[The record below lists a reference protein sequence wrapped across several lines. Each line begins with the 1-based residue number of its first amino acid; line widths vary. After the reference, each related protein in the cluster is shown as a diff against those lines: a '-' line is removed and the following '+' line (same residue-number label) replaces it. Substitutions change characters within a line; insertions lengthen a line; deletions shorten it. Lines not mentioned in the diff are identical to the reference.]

1 MKEGESKVYSSL
13 DNLNLVMKNIEKE
26 QNNTQDMLTIMR
38 GMIKAMARS
47 TKTTVAT
54 QVDEC

>member
-26 QNNTQDMLTIMR
+26 QNNT
-38 GMIKAMARS
+38 
-47 TKTTVAT
+47 
-54 QVDEC
+54 